1 MAITTRSFANVN
13 VGSSANDGT
22 GDDLRSAFIR
32 VNENFSNIGSTGLS
46 AANVVVTNTLGISS
60 TNVPTLANS
69 TGTTGQVTW
78 DGDYLYVCIATN
90 SWKRANLAAW

>member
-1 MAITTRSFANVN
+1 MTITTRGFANVN

-32 VNENFSNIGSTGLS
+32 VNENFSNVTSTGFS
-46 AANVVVTNTLGISS
+46 SPNVVVTNRLGISS

-69 TGTTGQVTW
+69 AGTTGQITW
-78 DGDYLYVCIATN
+78 DSNYLYVCTATN
-90 SWKRANLAAW
+90 NWKRANLVAW